1 MAPIP
6 IAIFCRRGAAA
17 PLDVEDALAANVV
30 EAEALVVLV
39 LVPVLVEAEAL
50 VVLVLVPVLVD
61 VFDSVFEFVTTLVV
75 MLEDVSVLVIVDDP
89 PDIGVTTTGCLE
101 EVSVVVV
108 VVSDVAVVVSVE
120 AGASPAAVAVVGL
133 VVWLGTN
140 VLVTSLPD
148 TLANVRLK
156 SGVRVPPSTH
166 SYR

>member
-6 IAIFCRRGAAA
+6 SAIFCGRGAAA
-17 PLDVEDALAANVV
+17 PLDVEEAFAADVVDAG
-30 EAEALVVLV
+30 
-39 LVPVLVEAEAL
+39 AL

-61 VFDSVFEFVTTLVV
+61 VFVSVFVVTTSVV
-75 MLEDVSVLVIVDDP
+75 MLEDVSVLVIVEALDT
-89 PDIGVTTTGCLE
+89 GATTTGCFE
-101 EVSVVVV
+101 EVAVVVV

-120 AGASPAAVAVVGL
+120 AGAAVPVAVAVF

-140 VLVTSLPD
+140 VLVTSLPL

-156 SGVRVPPSTH
+156 SGVRVVPSTH

>member
-6 IAIFCRRGAAA
+6 SAIFCRRGAAA
-17 PLDVEDALAANVV
+17 PLDVEEAFAADVVDAG
-30 EAEALVVLV
+30 
-39 LVPVLVEAEAL
+39 AL

-61 VFDSVFEFVTTLVV
+61 VFVSVFELVTTFVV
-75 MLEDVSVLVIVDDP
+75 MLEDVSVLVIVEALDT
-89 PDIGVTTTGCLE
+89 GATTTGCFE
-101 EVSVVVV
+101 EVAVVVV

-120 AGASPAAVAVVGL
+120 AGAAVPVAVAVF

-140 VLVTSLPD
+140 VLVTSLPL

-156 SGVRVPPSTH
+156 SGVRVVPSTH

>member
-6 IAIFCRRGAAA
+6 SAIFCRRGAAA
-17 PLDVEDALAANVV
+17 PLDVEDAFAADVV
-30 EAEALVVLV
+30 DAG
-39 LVPVLVEAEAL
+39 AL

-61 VFDSVFEFVTTLVV
+61 VFVSVFELVNTLVV

-89 PDIGVTTTGCLE
+89 PDTGATTTGCLD

-120 AGASPAAVAVVGL
+120 AGASPPAVAVVVL

-156 SGVRVPPSTH
+156 SGVRVVPSTH